1 MTALTQL
8 LEAKRSTKRIIS
20 LAYDTTA
27 ISLSLYLC
35 IALRTGETTYT
46 ISQQIVG
53 SFVITLAISLIAFI
67 KLGLYRAILRYSPQ
81 EALIAI
87 TLGAFISATALASSS
102 FYFTSGIPRS
112 SPIIFFL
119 AAVILLGTPRLLI
132 RNIVNINRRHYKGEP
147 VIVYGAG
154 YSGHQ
159 LALSLESNPQYKVVA
174 FVDDNSK
181 LSRSKLRGMIIHKSK
196 KLEELAK
203 DYKVKTILIAI
214 STLSRNQRKMMIQR
228 LETASLTPLTIP
240 PVSDIVSGKARIEDV
255 KPVAIE
261 DLLGREPVPAHPDL
275 LHAGITDKNVMI
287 TGAGGSIGSELCRQ
301 IVQQNPKRVVLFEL
315 SEYSLYSIEQELN
328 AEIERNQ
335 QDIEVVSLLGTVQH
349 RQRLTTIM
357 RSFEINTVYHAAAY
371 KHVPL
376 VEHNLIEGVRN
387 NIFGTWF
394 CAEAA
399 VDSKVE
405 SFVLIS
411 TDKAVR
417 PTNIM
422 GASKRVAELVLQGLS
437 QRQDTTRFTMV
448 RFGNVLGSSGS
459 VVPLFKKQIEQGGPI
474 TVTHPDIIRYF
485 MTIPEAAELVIQ
497 AGSMGLG
504 GDVFVLDMGEPVNI
518 TDLATR
524 MVHLSGL
531 EVKDEKHPSGDI
543 EIQYSGLRPGEKLY
557 EELLIGDNVSGT
569 EHQRI
574 MRAEEK
580 SLTWAETKQLLQEL
594 NDSCHEFRCDHVK
607 ELLLKAPTDF
617 NSSEQIEDWVW
628 NQDKVRSSLR
638 LIENKS

>member
-1 MTALTQL
+1 MSLLTPL
-8 LEAKRSTKRIIS
+8 LEAKRSTKRS
-20 LAYDTTA
+20 LSVVYDVTA
-27 ISLSLYLC
+27 VTFSLYLC
-35 IALRTGETTYT
+35 IALRTGQILHHYD
-46 ISQQIVG
+46 QQIIG
-53 SFVITLAISLIAFI
+53 SFAVTLIISIVAFI

-81 EALIAI
+81 DALIAI
-87 TLGAFISATALASSS
+87 GVGASISAVTLASSS
-102 FYFTSGIPRS
+102 FFLNAEIPRS

-119 AAVILLGTPRLLI
+119 SAVILLGTPRLLI
-132 RNIVNINRRHYKGEP
+132 RNIVNLNKRHNQGEP

-159 LALSLESNPQYKVVA
+159 LALSLENNPQYKVVA
-174 FVDDNSK
+174 FVDDNRK
-181 LSRSKLRGMIIHKSK
+181 LDGSKLRSTTIYKSQ
-196 KLEELAK
+196 KLEELVK
-203 DYKVKTILIAI
+203 LHNVKTILIAI
-214 STLSRNQRKMMIQR
+214 STLSRNQRKIMIQR
-228 LETASLTPLTIP
+228 LEAASLTPLTIP
-240 PVSDIVSGKARIEDV
+240 PVSDIVSGKARIEDL

-261 DLLGREPVPAHPDL
+261 DLLGREPIPAHPDL
-275 LHAGITDKNVMI
+275 LHACITDKNVMI

-301 IVQQNPKRVVLFEL
+301 ILSQNPKRIVLFEL
-315 SEYSLYSIEQELN
+315 SEYSLYRTEQELT
-328 AEIERNQ
+328 AAIHENQ
-335 QDIEVVSLLGTVQH
+335 QRVEIISLLGTVQH

-357 RSFEINTVYHAAAY
+357 RTFAINTVYHAAAY

-399 VDSKVE
+399 IDAQVE

-437 QRQDTTRFTMV
+437 QRQATTRFTMV

-459 VVPLFKKQIEQGGPI
+459 VVPLFKKQIVLGGPL

-497 AGSMGLG
+497 AGSMGQG
-504 GDVFVLDMGEPVNI
+504 GDVFVLDMGDPVNI

-524 MVHLSGL
+524 MIHLSGL
-531 EVKDEKHPSGDI
+531 EVKSENHPNGDI

-557 EELLIGDNVSGT
+557 EELLIGNTVSGT

-580 SLTWAETKQLLQEL
+580 SLSWAETQEL
-594 NDSCHEFRCDHVK
+594 LHKLDDCCHKFQCDQVK
-607 ELLLKAPTDF
+607 RLLIEAPTDY
-617 NSSEQIEDWVW
+617 NANGDIEDWVW
-628 NQDKVRSSLR
+628 SHSKNESSLR
-638 LIENKS
+638 LVQGKS

>member
-1 MTALTQL
+1 MTVLTQL
-8 LEAKRSTKRIIS
+8 LEAKRSTKRLIS
-20 LAYDTTA
+20 LGYDTTA

-35 IALRTGETTYT
+35 IALRTGELTYVV
-46 ISQQIVG
+46 SQQVIG
-53 SFVITLAISLIAFI
+53 SFFITLAISLIAFI

-87 TLGAFISATALASSS
+87 SLGAFISATALASSS
-102 FYFTSGIPRS
+102 FYFTSTIPRS

-119 AAVILLGTPRLLI
+119 SAVIFLGTPRLLI
-132 RNIVNINRRHYKGEP
+132 RNIVNLNRRHYKGEP

-154 YSGHQ
+154 YSGYQ

-174 FVDDNSK
+174 FIDDNNK
-181 LSRSKLRGMIIHKSK
+181 LSGSKLRNLTIHKSK
-196 KLEELAK
+196 KLEELAELH
-203 DYKVKTILIAI
+203 KVKTILIAI
-214 STLSRNQRKMMIQR
+214 STLSRNQRNMMIQR
-228 LETASLTPLTIP
+228 LENASLTPLTIP

-261 DLLGREPVPAHPDL
+261 DLLGREPVPAQPDL

-301 IVQQNPKRVVLFEL
+301 IVRQKPKRIVLFEL
-315 SEYSLYSIEQELN
+315 SEYSLYNIEQELKN
-328 AEIERNQ
+328 GIKRSKKNIEI
-335 QDIEVVSLLGTVQH
+335 VSLLGTVQH
-349 RQRLTTIM
+349 QQRLTTIM

-387 NIFGTWF
+387 NVFGTWL

-399 VDSKVE
+399 VDAKVE

-417 PTNIM
+417 PTNVM
-422 GASKRVAELVLQGLS
+422 GASKRVAELVLQGVS
-437 QRQDTTRFTMV
+437 QRQGATRFTMV

-459 VVPLFKKQIEQGGPI
+459 VVPLFKKQIELGGPI

-497 AGSMGLG
+497 AGSMGQG

-518 TDLATR
+518 TDLAIR
-524 MVHLSGL
+524 MIHLSGL
-531 EVKDEKHPSGDI
+531 EVKDESQPDGDI

-557 EELLIGDNVSGT
+557 EELLIGNKVSGT

-580 SLTWAETKQLLQEL
+580 SLTWPETQEL
-594 NDSCHEFRCDHVK
+594 LNKLDDSCHKFQCDQVMK
-607 ELLLKAPTDF
+607 LLIEAPTDYTA
-617 NSSEQIEDWVW
+617 NKELEDWVW
-628 NQDKVRSSLR
+628 INSKKESSLR
-638 LIENKS
+638 LIQSQP

>member
-1 MTALTQL
+1 V
-8 LEAKRSTKRIIS
+8 
-20 LAYDTTA
+20 AYDSIT

-35 IALRTGETTYT
+35 IALRTGNLTYD
-46 ISQQIVG
+46 INQQVVA
-53 SFVITLAISLIAFI
+53 SFFITLAISLIAFI

-81 EALIAI
+81 EALVAI
-87 TLGAFISATALASSS
+87 SLGASISATALASSS
-102 FYFTSGIPRS
+102 FFFTAGIPRS

-119 AAVILLGTPRLLI
+119 SAVILLGAPRLLI
-132 RNIVNINRRHYKGEP
+132 RNIVNFNRRHNEGEP

-154 YSGHQ
+154 HSGHQ

-174 FVDDNSK
+174 FVDDNNK
-181 LSRSKLRGMIIHKSK
+181 LNRSKLRNLTIHRSK
-196 KLEELAK
+196 KLEELAEQHN
-203 DYKVKTILIAI
+203 VKTILIAI
-214 STLSRNQRKMMIQR
+214 SALSRNQRKIMIQR
-228 LETASLTPLTIP
+228 LEKASLTPLTIP

-261 DLLGREPVPAHPDL
+261 DLLGREPVPAHPGL
-275 LHAGITDKNVMI
+275 LHACISGKNVMI

-301 IVQQNPKRVVLFEL
+301 IVHQNPKRIILFEL
-315 SEYSLYSIEQELN
+315 SEFSLYRIEQELN
-328 AEIERNQ
+328 SEIQKNNQ
-335 QDIEVVSLLGTVQH
+335 IIEVIPLLGTIQH

-357 RSFEINTVYHAAAY
+357 RSFEVHTVYHAAAY

-399 VDSKVE
+399 IDAQVE

-417 PTNIM
+417 PTSIM

-437 QRQDTTRFTMV
+437 KRQNTTRFTMV

-485 MTIPEAAELVIQ
+485 MAIPEAAELVIQ
-497 AGSMGLG
+497 AGSMGQD
-504 GDVFVLDMGEPVNI
+504 GDVFVLDMGDPVNI
-518 TDLATR
+518 TDLAIR
-524 MVHLSGL
+524 MIHLSGL
-531 EVKDEKHPSGDI
+531 EVKNEEHPNGDI
-543 EIQYSGLRPGEKLY
+543 EIRYSGLRPGEKLY
-557 EELLIGDNVSGT
+557 EELLIGDSVSGT

-580 SLTWAETKQLLQEL
+580 SLTWPETKQLLQRLDE
-594 NDSCHEFRCDHVK
+594 SCHKFQCDQVK
-607 ELLLKAPTDF
+607 NLLLEAPTDY
-617 NSSEQIEDWVW
+617 NSNERIEDWAW
-628 NQDKVRSSLR
+628 NQSKTLSGLR
-638 LIENKS
+638 LVDSNS

>member
-20 LAYDTTA
+20 LAYDTAA

-35 IALRTGETTYT
+35 IALRTGETTYAV
-46 ISQQIVG
+46 SQQIVG
-53 SFVITLAISLIAFI
+53 SFFITLAISLIAFI
-67 KLGLYRAILRYSPQ
+67 RLGLYRAILRYSPQ

-159 LALSLESNPQYKVVA
+159 LALSLESNPHYKVVA

-181 LSRSKLRGMIIHKSK
+181 LSGSKLRGMIIHKSK
-196 KLEELAK
+196 QLEELAK
-203 DYKVKTILIAI
+203 EYKVKTILIAI

-275 LHAGITDKNVMI
+275 LHAGITNKNVMI

-301 IVQQNPKRVVLFEL
+301 IVQQNPKRIVLFEL

-399 VDSKVE
+399 VDANVE

-437 QRQDTTRFTMV
+437 QRQGSTRFTMV

-497 AGSMGLG
+497 AGSMGQG

-580 SLTWAETKQLLQEL
+580 SLTWAETKQLLQQL
-594 NDSCHEFRCDHVK
+594 DDNCHKFRCDQVK
-607 ELLLKAPTDF
+607 ELLLEAPTDF
-617 NSSEQIEDWVW
+617 NSAEKIEDWVW
-628 NQDKVRSSLR
+628 KQGQTKRSLR
-638 LIENKS
+638 LIENNS

>member
-8 LEAKRSTKRIIS
+8 LEAKRSTKRLIS
-20 LAYDTTA
+20 LGYDTAA

-35 IALRTGETTYT
+35 IALRTGELTYNV
-46 ISQQIVG
+46 SQQMIG
-53 SFVITLAISLIAFI
+53 SFFITLAISIIAFI

-87 TLGAFISATALASSS
+87 SLGAFISATALASSS

-119 AAVILLGTPRLLI
+119 SAVIFLGTPRLLI
-132 RNIVNINRRHYKGEP
+132 RNIVNLNRRHYKGEP

-181 LSRSKLRGMIIHKSK
+181 LSGSKLRSLTIHKSK
-196 KLEELAK
+196 KLEELAELH
-203 DYKVKTILIAI
+203 KVKTILIAI
-214 STLSRNQRKMMIQR
+214 STLSRNQRNLLIQR
-228 LETASLTPLTIP
+228 LENASLTPLTIP

-261 DLLGREPVPAHPDL
+261 DLLGREPVPAHPEL
-275 LHAGITDKNVMI
+275 LHAGITNKNVMI

-301 IVQQNPKRVVLFEL
+301 IVNQNPKRIVLFEL
-315 SEYSLYSIEQELN
+315 SEYSLYSIEQELKN
-328 AEIERNQ
+328 EIKRSDQN
-335 QDIEVVSLLGTVQH
+335 IEIVSLLGTVQH

-357 RSFEINTVYHAAAY
+357 RSFEINTIYHAAAY

-399 VDSKVE
+399 VDAKVE

-417 PTNIM
+417 PTNVM

-437 QRQDTTRFTMV
+437 QRQSTTRFTMV

-459 VVPLFKKQIEQGGPI
+459 VVPLFKKQIESGGPI

-497 AGSMGLG
+497 AGSMGQG

-531 EVKDEKHPSGDI
+531 EVKNERHPNGDI

-557 EELLIGDNVSGT
+557 EELLIGDSVSGT
-569 EHQRI
+569 VHKRI

-580 SLTWAETKQLLQEL
+580 SLTWPETKQLLQEL
-594 NDSCHEFRCDHVK
+594 DDSCHKFRCDHVK
-607 ELLLKAPTDF
+607 KLLLDAPTDF
-617 NSSEQIEDWVW
+617 NSTEKIEDWVW
-628 NQDKVRSSLR
+628 NQGKATSSFR
-638 LIENKS
+638 LIENNS

>member
-1 MTALTQL
+1 MAHH
-8 LEAKRSTKRIIS
+8 
-20 LAYDTTA
+20 YDQPMAGSFAVT
-27 ISLSLYLC
+27 L
-35 IALRTGETTYT
+35 T
-46 ISQQIVG
+46 ISIIG
-53 SFVITLAISLIAFI
+53 FV

-81 EALIAI
+81 EALVAI
-87 TLGAFISATALASSS
+87 TLGAFISAFALASSS
-102 FYFTSGIPRS
+102 FFFTAEIPRS

-119 AAVILLGTPRLLI
+119 SAVILLGTPRLLI
-132 RNIVNINRRHYKGEP
+132 RNIVNYNRRHYEGEP

-174 FVDDNSK
+174 FVDDNKK
-181 LSRSKLRGMIIHKSK
+181 LSGSKLRSLTIYKNK
-196 KLEELAK
+196 ELEELAEQ
-203 DYKVKTILIAI
+203 YKVKTILIAI
-214 STLSRNQRKMMIQR
+214 STLSRKQRKIMIQR
-228 LETASLTPLTIP
+228 LEKASLTPLTIP
-240 PVSDIVSGKARIEDV
+240 PVSDIVSGKARIEDL

-275 LHAGITDKNVMI
+275 LHAGITGKNVMV
-287 TGAGGSIGSELCRQ
+287 TGAGGSIGSELCRH
-301 IVQQNPKRVVLFEL
+301 ILRQNPKRIVLFEL
-315 SEYSLYSIEQELN
+315 SEYSLYNIEQELKAAN
-328 AEIERNQ
+328 HGTQQNVEI
-335 QDIEVVSLLGTVQH
+335 ISLLGTVQH
-349 RQRLTTIM
+349 QQRLTTIM
-357 RSFEINTVYHAAAY
+357 RTFAVNTVYHAAAY

-399 VDSKVE
+399 IDAQVE

-422 GASKRVAELVLQGLS
+422 GTSKRVAELVLQGLS
-437 QRQDTTRFTMV
+437 QRQTKTRFTMV

-459 VVPLFKKQIEQGGPI
+459 VVPLFKKQIAQGGPL

-485 MTIPEAAELVIQ
+485 MTIPEAAELVVQ
-497 AGSMGLG
+497 AGSMGQG
-504 GDVFVLDMGEPVNI
+504 GDVFVLDMGDPVNI

-524 MVHLSGL
+524 MIHLSGL
-531 EVKDEKHPSGDI
+531 EVKDENHPNGDI

-557 EELLIGDNVSGT
+557 EELLIGDKVSGT

-580 SLTWAETKQLLQEL
+580 SLTWAETQELLQEL
-594 NDSCHEFRCDHVK
+594 DDSCRKFQCNLVK
-607 ELLLKAPTDF
+607 QLLIAAPTDY
-617 NSSEQIEDWVW
+617 NANEDIEDWVW
-628 NQDKVRSSLR
+628 NHGKKESSLR
-638 LIENKS
+638 LIQSNP